1 MRRTGRVCPF
11 TVSDTRKKD
20 DRDMQDSFDIVTI
33 VFLCLAVFV
42 IWRLRSVLGQRTGN
56 ERPPFD
62 PFARRERNGKPG
74 APANGAQNGK
84 AVSPADDQS
93 GGDNIVRLPGPAN
106 DTHAL
111 TAATIRIAGRAS
123 RNWDRRWPMALMPS
137 SPQSHPSMPRFP
149 RGCQIRIRTY
159 RDRLCPGRPQTL
171 KGLLSREVFEGFDRA
186 ITEREQRGEVV
197 NTTFVSVDS
206 ADFIAVDVQALVA
219 QITVRFVSKLITATY
234 DVDGK
239 VIDGAPMLL
248 SMSPIRGHSPAPC
261 AAAIRTGCSSPP
273 NPAADGMSGVNA
285 TPCIPRRHGWRR
297 WDIVRLCLIF

>member
-106 DTHAL
+106 DTHAPDRSNDPDRWKGFAEL
-111 TAATIRIAGRAS
+111 GSPVANGLDAIVAAESSFDAPGFREGAKSAYELIVTAFAQG
-123 RNWDRRWPMALMPS
+123 DRK
-137 SPQSHPSMPRFP
+137 
-149 RGCQIRIRTY
+149 
-159 RDRLCPGRPQTL
+159 TL

-239 VIDGAPMLL
+239 VIDGAPDAVVDVTDTWTFSRTLRSRDPNWLL
-248 SMSPIRGHSPAPC
+248 IA
-261 AAAIRTGCSSPP
+261 TE
-273 NPAADGMSGVNA
+273 SG
-285 TPCIPRRHGWRR
+285 G
-297 WDIVRLCLIF
+297 